1 MQPSRLLPVVLAVE
15 PVEKIVPIRTL
26 VLVGRIFQ
34 PQSCTPG
41 MKRRREHNFSQLGSS
56 ARCGDPVCGEV
67 VARSSPWQMCW
78 GSWCLP
84 RGVARGVL
92 SNRIAT
98 GVRGTAPQRTLQTH
112 EPGRPT
118 CPTRLR
124 QGVGGRLRQ
133 GAGGRRV
140 AICVSQVL
148 TCVTCM
154 VRPDEVAVNPVGIR
168 DCCAAVTVTTS
179 ARPLGAILGR
189 ADRE

>member
-1 MQPSRLLPVVLAVE
+1 MHFPFRDGRAQLFDRKIVLAPSDWVSE
-15 PVEKIVPIRTL
+15 CSLRGCSLWFWLLNQSRKIVLTLTL

-118 CPTRLR
+118 GPTRLR

-154 VRPDEVAVNPVGIR
+154 VRPR
-168 DCCAAVTVTTS
+168 
-179 ARPLGAILGR
+179 
-189 ADRE
+189 